1 MSYIGKVSSSLRL
14 YGGAGEFWDCTE
26 HEIMLAGGYETGKT
40 IAALYK
46 LHALLSKHPNS
57 QALMVRKTYKSI
69 KSSAVVTYEKK
80 VLTVPPD
87 HPKSP
92 ISCYGGESPEHYSYP
107 NGSRLHVGGMDNAD
121 KFLSAEFDFIYVN
134 QAEEIGLDDWEKLLG
149 RATGRAGNAPY
160 AQIMGDCNPGPPTH
174 WIKQRGSIHVFQS
187 RHEDNPTLF
196 DHEAGV
202 WTEQGLRTLA
212 ILDSLTGTRYKRGR
226 LGLWVQAEGAVYE
239 LFDTSVHVLSWQE
252 LENLGIL
259 LPNTKTL
266 DRKKARR
273 VIAGVDW
280 GFTNPGVIQVWAVDG
295 DGRMYLVHEVYQ
307 TKKLIGWWVDEAK
320 KLRDEY
326 HVELFVCDPAEPSNI
341 QEFRNAGLFALEANN
356 DITAGIQKVATR
368 LKIAGDGQARLYV
381 ARGALREAD
390 PILLNAKKPT
400 CLLDEMPAYE
410 WPTGADG
417 KPVKEIPVGR
427 EQPRRGRVPL
437 CCSLRRWH
445 DSPDTPQAEDARG
458 DRMTI
463 ANGIRTPDNYTDV
476 MIYNPDGTARRSEV
490 LKGREMTVTA
500 AIDGLESG
508 QQVWVTLGDA
518 PEFEMRWAVTR

>member
-1 MSYIGKVSSSLRL
+1 MNTVSSVEYERDGEYYDLHVPA
-14 YGGAGEFWDCTE
+14 AG
-26 HEIMLAGGYETGKT
+26 HYLAHGVIHHNTGKT
-40 IAALYK
+40 MTALYK
-46 LHALLSKHPNS
+46 LHALLCLHPNS
-57 QALMVRKTYKSI
+57 QALMVRRTYKSI

-80 VLTVPPD
+80 ILTVPPD

-160 AQIMGDCNPGPPTH
+160 TQIMGDCNPGPPTH
-174 WIKQRGSIHVFQS
+174 WIKQRESLRIFQS

-196 DHEAGV
+196 DHVTGK
-202 WTEQGLRTLA
+202 WTEQGQRTLA

-239 LFDTSVHVLSWQE
+239 GFDTSTHVLSWQE

-259 LPNTKTL
+259 LPGTKTL
-266 DRKKARR
+266 DRKKVKR

-280 GFTNPGVIQVWAVDG
+280 GFTNPGVIQIWAVDG

-326 HVELFVCDPAEPSNI
+326 KVELFICDPAEPSNI

-381 ARGALREAD
+381 ARGALRDAD

-417 KPVKEIPVGR
+417 KPVKE
-427 EQPRRGRVPL
+427 VPL
-437 CCSLRRWH
+437 DVNNH
-445 DSPDTPQAEDARG
+445 AADACRYATAYADG
-458 DRMTI
+458 MT
-463 ANGIRTPDNYTDV
+463 AQVLPKPRQ
-476 MIYNPDGTARRSEV
+476 REV
-490 LKGREMTVTA
+490 IG
-500 AIDGLESG
+500 
-508 QQVWVTLGDA
+508 
-518 PEFEMRWAVTR
+518 